1 LTSGKMPLFQQ
12 CCCCVTLQT
21 GGVMMGLT
29 TVALSL
35 FSIVPMSISLTN
47 RMHMSRVIVYMLGR
61 YGRQEDQDSAQPAFE
76 PMEFWG
82 TVSDIFK
89 KDGQDQLPPE
99 DDSKVVRLA
108 TAMLIF
114 FIVCIILLLVYLLC
128 SVMLMYGS
136 AKNSRWLILPWL
148 VATFLF
154 ILAYVAGMIL
164 STHLFGVT
172 LLSIAFLTI
181 AIIESCIAFYLWLCI
196 ISRFQELAEQTGHID
211 KGSSRQIELPRLN
224 TSYNHPSY
232 KGIPTEDR

>member
-1 LTSGKMPLFQQ
+1 M
-12 CCCCVTLQT
+12 
-21 GGVMMGLT
+21 GVMTL
-29 TVALSL
+29 ALSL

-47 RMHMSRVIVYMLGR
+47 RMYLSRVIVYMLGR

-128 SVMLMYGS
+128 RYKLITFIIKQNNTKILSSVMLMYGS

-181 AIIESCIAFYLWLCI
+181 AIIEVGADI
-196 ISRFQELAEQTGHID
+196 
-211 KGSSRQIELPRLN
+211 
-224 TSYNHPSY
+224 
-232 KGIPTEDR
+232 

>member
-1 LTSGKMPLFQQ
+1 MPLFQQ

-21 GGVMMGLT
+21 GGVMMGVMTL
-29 TVALSL
+29 ALSL

-47 RMHMSRVIVYMLGR
+47 RMYLSRVIVYMLGR

-128 SVMLMYGS
+128 RYKLITFIIKQNNTKILSSVMLMYGS

-181 AIIESCIAFYLWLCI
+181 AIIEVGADI
-196 ISRFQELAEQTGHID
+196 
-211 KGSSRQIELPRLN
+211 
-224 TSYNHPSY
+224 
-232 KGIPTEDR
+232 

>member
-1 LTSGKMPLFQQ
+1 MPLFQQ

-21 GGVMMGLT
+21 GGVMMGVMTL
-29 TVALSL
+29 ALSL

-47 RMHMSRVIVYMLGR
+47 RMYLSRVIVYMLGR

-89 KDGQDQLPPE
+89 KDGHDQLPPE

-128 SVMLMYGS
+128 RY
-136 AKNSRWLILPWL
+136 KLI
-148 VATFLF
+148 T
-154 ILAYVAGMIL
+154 
-164 STHLFGVT
+164 
-172 LLSIAFLTI
+172 
-181 AIIESCIAFYLWLCI
+181 
-196 ISRFQELAEQTGHID
+196 
-211 KGSSRQIELPRLN
+211 
-224 TSYNHPSY
+224 
-232 KGIPTEDR
+232 

>member
-1 LTSGKMPLFQQ
+1 MPLFQQ

-21 GGVMMGLT
+21 GGVMMGVMTL
-29 TVALSL
+29 ALSL

-47 RMHMSRVIVYMLGR
+47 RMYLSRVIVYMLGR

-128 SVMLMYGS
+128 RYKLITFIIKQNNTKILSSVMLMYGS

-181 AIIESCIAFYLWLCI
+181 AIIEVGADNNAQF
-196 ISRFQELAEQTGHID
+196 
-211 KGSSRQIELPRLN
+211 N
-224 TSYNHPSY
+224 
-232 KGIPTEDR
+232 